1 MTNRTKRINTDQQV
15 KSLKP
20 CSEKYS
26 VTVALPTIIG
36 GSLIIQVNPGGTKTF
51 YCRYRFDGKQHEL
64 KVGRYPS
71 SSLKHAVIIHNEY
84 IELVDLGINPKE
96 HLAEKAAKAS
106 AEPLMS
112 ELFDSWH
119 DSYSRNE
126 SISKSCAKAHKW
138 RWEKYLLT
146 DLGNMKVNDVK
157 RKHLAI
163 TLDKVRKNSQ
173 EETRKSMTTL
183 SYLMRFAQ
191 SRGYIE
197 DDPTLGLRPKDFQA
211 SPSEPRQR
219 WLCMAEISQLWK
231 YLDNTDNKLSL
242 EVKTAIKLAIL
253 TGARRS
259 EIARM
264 EISEL
269 DLQKGIW
276 TLPASRSKNGKAHI
290 YHLHT
295 LSQKLINE
303 LIKPDKKYLLS
314 SPKNRDKSINPNTLT
329 RAVDRISTNAKI
341 ESFTFHDLRRSAATN
356 WAEELKADHHLIELM
371 LNHQPQNKLV
381 RTYQIAKRED
391 DQKGLW
397 HQWDNYLSV
406 QLGGLNRH

>member
-71 SSLKHAVIIHNEY
+71 RSLKDAVIIHNVH
-84 IELVDLGINPKE
+84 IELVDIGINPKE
-96 HLAEKAAKAS
+96 RLAEEAAKAS
-106 AEPLMS
+106 SEPLMS
-112 ELFDSWH
+112 ELFYFWH
-119 DSYSRNE
+119 ESYSRND
-126 SISKSCAKAHKW
+126 SISPSCAKAHKW
-138 RWEKYLLT
+138 RWEKYLFSE
-146 DLGNMKVNDVK
+146 LGHMRVINVK

-163 TLDKVRKNSQ
+163 GLDSVSKSSK
-173 EETRKSMTTL
+173 EETRKCMTTL
-183 SYLMRFAQ
+183 NYLMRFAQ
-191 SRGYIE
+191 SRGFIE
-197 DDPTLGLRPKDFQA
+197 DNPCLGLSPKDFQA

-219 WLCMAEISQLWK
+219 WLSMAEISQLWN
-231 YLDNTDNKLSL
+231 YLDNTENKISL

-259 EIARM
+259 ELARM

-276 TLPASRSKNGKAHI
+276 TLPASRSKNGKAHV

-314 SPKNRDKSINPNTLT
+314 SPKKFGQSLSPYTLT
-329 RAVDRISTNAKI
+329 RAVNRISTNTKM

-381 RTYQIAKRED
+381 RTYQIAKREI
-391 DQKGLW
+391 DQKELW
-397 HQWDNYLSV
+397 HQWDNYLSI
-406 QLGGLNRH
+406 QLVY

>member
-1 MTNRTKRINTDQQV
+1 MTSRKKRINTDQQV
-15 KSLKP
+15 KNLKP
-20 CSEKYS
+20 CTKKYS
-26 VTVALPTIIG
+26 VTVSLPTIIG
-36 GSLIIQVNPGGTKTF
+36 CSLILQVNSGGTKTF
-51 YCRYRFDGKQHEL
+51 YSRYRFNGKQNEI

-71 SSLKHAVIIHNEY
+71 TSLKDAVIIHNEY
-84 IELVDLGINPKE
+84 IELVQLKINPKD
-96 HLAEKAAKAS
+96 HLAEIAAQAS

-138 RWEKYLLT
+138 RWLKYLFSE
-146 DLGNMKVNDVK
+146 LGHMKVINVK
-157 RKHLAI
+157 RKHIAI
-163 TLDKVRKNSQ
+163 ALDIVSKNSK
-173 EETRKSMTTL
+173 EETRKCMTTL
-183 SYLMRFAQ
+183 NYLMRFSQ
-191 SRGYIE
+191 SRGFIE
-197 DDPTLGLRPKDFQA
+197 DNPCLGLSPKDFQA

-219 WLCMAEISQLWK
+219 WLCMAEICQLWK

-259 EIARM
+259 ELARM

-276 TLPASRSKNGKAHI
+276 TLPASRSKNGKTHI

-303 LIKPDKKYLLS
+303 LIKPGKKYLLS
-314 SPKNRDKSINPNTLT
+314 
-329 RAVDRISTNAKI
+329 
-341 ESFTFHDLRRSAATN
+341 
-356 WAEELKADHHLIELM
+356 
-371 LNHQPQNKLV
+371 
-381 RTYQIAKRED
+381 
-391 DQKGLW
+391 
-397 HQWDNYLSV
+397 
-406 QLGGLNRH
+406 LNRH